1 MLGDVVC
8 AEQAGAAV
16 EGGHCRTDRR
26 RRRAD
31 APVRVAEDPRQ
42 GALAREP
49 DEHGPPDPADPFEP
63 PDELEVLVGRL
74 PEADA
79 GVEADVVLADTCR
92 DGGFEPLF
100 EKRRHLVDDVA
111 VPRRHLHRARLSLHV
126 HEAEIHT
133 GVGGE
138 PRQVRIAAKGRDVV
152 DEHRPELDRS
162 AGDGDLRG
170 IDRHRLSAQRLQNRL
185 HPAQLLVRRDSG
197 GSGPGRLSP
206 DVDDV
211 GSLGELRPRRRSR
224 ISRVEVVASVGEAV
238 GCDIHH
244 PHHGGARPTLFDGRT
259 SHETMERIA
268 VRGTRRRALLG
279 VCALVLLLVAVA
291 IASSGSVPAGA
302 AGTRRPADKLV
313 DVLISLYLL
322 LMVVG
327 VGMWIYLLALRK
339 DVVANSLANR
349 TRRSPLVSFL
359 TFMLAFGLLA
369 LFVRWMSVD
378 ESLRR
383 RFAARIGR
391 SVSSSGGP
399 GSGTKG
405 STAYEPQFATGPVLV
420 VLALVAI
427 AVVAWYLSYRARRR
441 RLEPMSDAL
450 LPVLADVLD
459 ETIDDLR
466 AEADPR
472 RAVIAA
478 YARMERA
485 LGAYGLP
492 RHPSEAPDEYLQRI
506 FADLDVS
513 RRATSRLTT
522 LFSWAKFS
530 GHDVAPEMKDEAIEA
545 LEAVRAELRA
555 AEILAE
561 QRRLDAQ
568 AELRER
574 AGS

>member
-1 MLGDVVC
+1 
-8 AEQAGAAV
+8 
-16 EGGHCRTDRR
+16 
-26 RRRAD
+26 
-31 APVRVAEDPRQ
+31 
-42 GALAREP
+42 
-49 DEHGPPDPADPFEP
+49 
-63 PDELEVLVGRL
+63 
-74 PEADA
+74 
-79 GVEADVVLADTCR
+79 
-92 DGGFEPLF
+92 
-100 EKRRHLVDDVA
+100 
-111 VPRRHLHRARLSLHV
+111 
-126 HEAEIHT
+126 
-133 GVGGE
+133 
-138 PRQVRIAAKGRDVV
+138 
-152 DEHRPELDRS
+152 
-162 AGDGDLRG
+162 
-170 IDRHRLSAQRLQNRL
+170 
-185 HPAQLLVRRDSG
+185 
-197 GSGPGRLSP
+197 
-206 DVDDV
+206 
-211 GSLGELRPRRRSR
+211 
-224 ISRVEVVASVGEAV
+224 
-238 GCDIHH
+238 
-244 PHHGGARPTLFDGRT
+244 
-259 SHETMERIA
+259 MERIA

-279 VCALVLLLVAVA
+279 LCALVLLLVAVA
-291 IASSGSVPAGA
+291 IASSGSVPAGT

-313 DVLISLYLL
+313 DVLISLFLL

-369 LFVRWMSVD
+369 LVVRWMSVD
-378 ESLRR
+378 EALRR
-383 RFAARIGR
+383 RIAARIGL
-391 SVSSSGGP
+391 SSSSSGGTA
-399 GSGTKG
+399 GGTKG

-427 AVVAWYLSYRARRR
+427 AVLAWYLSYRARRR

-485 LGAYGLP
+485 LAAYGLP

-506 FADLDVS
+506 FSDLDVS
-513 RRATSRLTT
+513 RRATSRLTA

-561 QRRLDAQ
+561 QRRLEAQ